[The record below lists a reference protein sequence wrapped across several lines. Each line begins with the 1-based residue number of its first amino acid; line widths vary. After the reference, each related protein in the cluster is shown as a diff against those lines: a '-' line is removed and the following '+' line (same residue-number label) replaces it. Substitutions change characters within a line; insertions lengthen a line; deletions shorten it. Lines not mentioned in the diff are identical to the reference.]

1 MPNSSNSSSI
11 SFSTSR
17 GSRKSRAKIE
27 VVDGSS
33 QKSLKTSPEQS
44 GFTKTPKSLSID
56 PIRIN
61 TDKGVTIEA
70 QKN

>member
-11 SFSTSR
+11 SLSTSK

-27 VVDGSS
+27 VVDESS

-44 GFTKTPKSLSID
+44 AFTKTPKSLSID
-56 PIRIN
+56 PIRITAN
-61 TDKGVTIEA
+61 KGVTIEA
-70 QKN
+70 